1 MEGHRSQVS
10 FLASALLL
18 VTAAA
23 ALVAGAFLL
32 FAAWV
37 IWRDTVPVHDQV
49 GTVSTV
55 LIAILTLGISGVAV
69 VAAHDEWV
77 GRPRGRMLGLAVAAV
92 VLLGS
97 VSAILVGRL
106 GETEPLLWIACGLAI
121 ATAIPLLV
129 PDESG
134 APAA

>member
-1 MEGHRSQVS
+1 MEGHRSQVG

-23 ALVAGAFLL
+23 ALAAGTFLL

-37 IWRDTVPVHDQV
+37 IWRDAGQLDDRV

-55 LIAILTLGISGVAV
+55 LIAIVTLGIAGVAV

-77 GRPRGRMLGLAVAAV
+77 GRPRGRMLGLVVAAV

-97 VSAILVGRL
+97 VGAILVGP

-129 PDESG
+129 PEESG